1 MEAVFTDTYFMKEAL
16 KEAQKAFELG
26 EVPVGAVIVSRD
38 KIIARAHN
46 LSERLTDV
54 TAHAEIMAIT
64 AACNHLGSKF
74 LDECSMYVSL
84 EPCTMCA
91 GALFHARIG
100 RLIYAAADEKGGFM
114 RFGTKMLHPKTKVKP
129 GPYEKESREIMQA
142 FFQKRR

>member
-1 MEAVFTDTYFMKEAL
+1 METVFTDTYFMKEAL
-16 KEAQKAFELG
+16 KEARKAFELG

-38 KIIARAHN
+38 KVIARAHN

-74 LDECSMYVSL
+74 LDECTMYVSL
-84 EPCTMCA
+84 EPCPMCA

-100 RLIYAAADEKGGFM
+100 KLLWAATDEKGGFL
-114 RFGTKMLHPKTKVKP
+114 RFGPKILHPKTQAKQ
-129 GPYEKESREIMQA
+129 GPYEHESRELMQL
-142 FFQKRR
+142 FFQKKR

>member
-1 MEAVFTDTYFMKEAL
+1 METVFTDTYFMKEAL
-16 KEAQKAFELG
+16 KEARKAFDLG

-84 EPCTMCA
+84 EPCPMCA
-91 GALFHARIG
+91 GALFHARMG
-100 RLIYAAADEKGGFM
+100 RLLWAAPDEKGGFL
-114 RFGTKMLHPKTKVKP
+114 RFGTKMLHPKTQATQ
-129 GPYEKESREIMQA
+129 GPYEHESREMMRM
-142 FFQKRR
+142 FFQNKR